1 MNTAGHAA
9 AQLVTFALCAGW
21 ISFATAQT
29 PTQLSPPAAPAA
41 PATKPAAKPAPSKPA
56 ATQSN
61 NEAEVLSDQGRFAEA
76 EVLLRDALRV
86 WGAAHYEL
94 GIALATSNL
103 GRVAAR
109 AGRHADGLALLEDAA
124 DRFGRIGAR
133 GYVDETRARIAECL
147 VLAGRTSDSAAAA
160 VESLARVRHEAATS
174 VLEAQLERTLG
185 WCALQRGDAEAATAH
200 LEASLVAARALTAVF
215 EVALTLRA
223 WLAIPAPSAHG
234 RDQARQEAATILA
247 GLGVLTVAEPP
258 LP

>member
-1 MNTAGHAA
+1 
-9 AQLVTFALCAGW
+9 L
-21 ISFATAQT
+21 
-29 PTQLSPPAAPAA
+29 
-41 PATKPAAKPAPSKPA
+41 
-56 ATQSN
+56 N
-61 NEAEVLSDQGRFAEA
+61 NEAEVLSDQCRFAEA

-109 AGRHADGLALLEDAA
+109 AGRHDDGLALLEDAA

-147 VLAGRTSDSAAAA
+147 VLAGRTPDAEAVA
-160 VESLARVRHEAATS
+160 VETLARVRHEAATS

-185 WCALQRGDAEAATAH
+185 WCALQRGAAEAAAAH
-200 LEASLVAARALTAVF
+200 LEASLLAARALKAEF

-223 WLAIPAPSAHG
+223 LAKIPQDMA
-234 RDQARQEAATILA
+234 ARVQEEQEAATILA
-247 GLGVLTVAEPP
+247 GLGVLTVAEPR